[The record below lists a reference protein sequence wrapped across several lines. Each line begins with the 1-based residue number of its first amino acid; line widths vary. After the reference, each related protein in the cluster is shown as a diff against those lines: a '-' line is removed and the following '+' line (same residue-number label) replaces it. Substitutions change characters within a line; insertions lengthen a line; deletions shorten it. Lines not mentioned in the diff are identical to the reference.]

1 MPRIPEIITLTSNG
15 VDILNAIRNSASSTY
30 QERIPEATQDNIRQI
45 GNAMMQYE
53 STQNEFLDALVN
65 RIGRVLITS
74 KSYSNPLRRFK
85 KGVLEFGE
93 TVEEVFVNVA
103 KAVQYDPVDAEET
116 LYKRTIPDVRTAFHK
131 MNLQNLYPVTIS
143 NEQLRQAFL
152 SYQGL
157 SDLIARIVDSMY
169 TGSEYDEFLCMKQQ
183 IVEAA
188 QQGEFYP
195 VNVPA
200 LTADNAKEIVTKIKA
215 ISNSFD
221 FMSTTYNP
229 VGVLTHSPKQSQ
241 VLLIDA
247 NFDASIDV
255 NVLASAFNMNKAEFM
270 GQRVLVDNFGE
281 LTGVVAALVDESWF
295 MVFDNW
301 IGFTENY
308 NGKGLYWNYFY
319 HVWKTFSRSPF
330 ANAVLFTTDKISVTS
345 VNVTP
350 GTAEITKGQSLILN
364 SVVSTT
370 GYAPKDVIWN
380 VSGTEAVTATIKQT
394 ELNEAILTVP
404 VTEANT
410 TLTITAKSVYDS
422 SKTGTAT
429 ITLN

>member
-1 MPRIPEIITLTSNG
+1 MPRIPEIKTLTSNG

-195 VNVPA
+195 VNVPE

-255 NVLASAFNMNKAEFM
+255 NVLASAFNMDKAEFM

-330 ANAVLFTTDKISVTS
+330 ANAVLFTTDKISVTR

-370 GYAPKDVIWN
+370 GYAPKDVIWS
-380 VSGTEAVTATIKQT
+380 VSGTEAVTSTIKQT
-394 ELNEAILTVP
+394 KLNEAILTVP

-422 SKTGTAT
+422 GKTGTAT

>member
-1 MPRIPEIITLTSNG
+1 M
-15 VDILNAIRNSASSTY
+15 
-30 QERIPEATQDNIRQI
+30 
-45 GNAMMQYE
+45 
-53 STQNEFLDALVN
+53 
-65 RIGRVLITS
+65 
-74 KSYSNPLRRFK
+74 
-85 KGVLEFGE
+85 
-93 TVEEVFVNVA
+93 NVA

-195 VNVPA
+195 VNVPE

-350 GTAEITKGQSLILN
+350 GTAKITKGQSLILN

-370 GYAPKDVIWN
+370 GYAPKDVIWS
-380 VSGTEAVTATIKQT
+380 VSGTEAVTSTIKQT
-394 ELNEAILTVP
+394 KLNEAILTVP

>member
-1 MPRIPEIITLTSNG
+1 MPRIPEIKTLTSNG

-330 ANAVLFTTDKISVTS
+330 ANAVLFTTDKISVTR

-370 GYAPKDVIWN
+370 GYAPKDVIWS
-380 VSGTEAVTATIKQT
+380 VSGTEAVTSTIKQT
-394 ELNEAILTVP
+394 KLNEAILTVP

>member
-1 MPRIPEIITLTSNG
+1 MPRIPEIKTLTSNG

-195 VNVPA
+195 VNVPE

-350 GTAEITKGQSLILN
+350 GIAEITKGQSLILN

-370 GYAPKDVIWN
+370 GYAPKDVIWS
-380 VSGTEAVTATIKQT
+380 VSGAKAVTSTIKQT
-394 ELNEAILTVP
+394 KLNEAILTVP
-404 VTEANT
+404 VTEENT

>member
-1 MPRIPEIITLTSNG
+1 MPRIPEIKTLTSNG

-195 VNVPA
+195 VNVPE

-229 VGVLTHSPKQSQ
+229 IGVLTHSPKQSQ

-255 NVLASAFNMNKAEFM
+255 NVLASAFNMDKAEFM

-350 GTAEITKGQSLILN
+350 ETAEITKGQSLILN

-370 GYAPKDVIWN
+370 GYAPKDVIWSI
-380 VSGTEAVTATIKQT
+380 SGTEAVTSTIKQT

-422 SKTGTAT
+422 SKTGKAT

>member
-1 MPRIPEIITLTSNG
+1 MPRIPEIKTLTSNG

-85 KGVLEFGE
+85 KGMLEFGE

-103 KAVQYDPVDAEET
+103 KAVQYDPIDAEET

-169 TGSEYDEFLCMKQQ
+169 TGSEFDEYLCMKQQ

-195 VNVPA
+195 VNVPE

-255 NVLASAFNMNKAEFM
+255 NVLASAFNMDKAEFM

-330 ANAVLFTTDKISVTS
+330 ANAVLFTTDEISVTR

-350 GTAEITKGQSLILN
+350 GTAKITKGQSLILN

-370 GYAPKDVIWN
+370 GYAPKDVIWS
-380 VSGTEAVTATIKQT
+380 VSGTETVTSTIKQT

-410 TLTITAKSVYDS
+410 TLTVTAKSVYNGN
-422 SKTGTAT
+422 KTGTAT
-429 ITLN
+429 ITVN

>member
-1 MPRIPEIITLTSNG
+1 MPRIPEIKTLTSNG

-195 VNVPA
+195 VNVPE

-330 ANAVLFTTDKISVTS
+330 ANAVLFTTDKISVTR

-370 GYAPKDVIWN
+370 GYAPKDVIWS
-380 VSGTEAVTATIKQT
+380 VSGTEAVTSTIKQT
-394 ELNEAILTVP
+394 KLNEAILTVP